1 MTASLP
7 FEHPLLQQ
15 ALTHSSTLAT
25 DALKSGSYERL
36 EFLGD
41 RILGFVIASM
51 LFEQF
56 PTESEGGLARRLS
69 SLVSQQTL
77 AMVAEQSDLTS
88 HIKISAKEK
97 FAHDGQP
104 SASVLSDVVE
114 AVIAALFLVEG
125 WEPVKDFIH
134 THWQPLL
141 DGYATA
147 PVEPKTA
154 LQEWAQARS
163 LPLPA
168 YELVERSGPD
178 HRPHFIVSV
187 TLQGQPVLNG
197 EGASKQTAEKAA
209 ASLLLAHVLN
219 TPDRTE

>member
-1 MTASLP
+1 MQLP
-7 FEHPLLQQ
+7 FDHPLFQQ
-15 ALTHSSTLAT
+15 ALTHSSTLAS
-25 DALKSGSYERL
+25 DALKAGSYERL

-41 RILGFVIASM
+41 RILGFLIASM

-56 PTESEGGLARRLS
+56 PNESEGGLARRLS
-69 SLVSQQTL
+69 LLVNQQTL
-77 AMVAEQSDLTS
+77 ALIADQSGLTP

-114 AVIAALFLVEG
+114 AVIAALFLIDG
-125 WEPVKDFIH
+125 WEPVKAFVQL
-134 THWQPLL
+134 HWQPLL
-141 DGYATA
+141 DSYAIA

-154 LQEWAQARS
+154 LQEWAQARGLA
-163 LPLPA
+163 LPV

-187 TLQGQPVLNG
+187 TVPGQNPMTG

-209 ASLLLAHVLN
+209 ATLLLDHLTKIDTTA
-219 TPDRTE
+219 